1 MKLNFNIIN
10 QKKNKEKENSKLL
23 ERILIEYLSDYFENI
38 EFDYNFG
45 RDGFTFLAKEVEFRR
60 DLLQK
65 FGIPLELTIGKI
77 KVIKLSVKSLITLKN
92 FAMEVSDIEIE
103 VQTIHISKDY
113 KKNYLNY
120 RKKFL
125 NEWESKHKKFFNSMA
140 KHSILEA
147 FIIDRLIPI
156 KVDIKNIN
164 IKINDSI
171 SSKKTIKQLEINI
184 DSIHSL
190 GCNSKWEEIEEVEK
204 DD

>member
-65 FGIPLELTIGKI
+65 FGIPLEVTIGKI

-103 VQTIHISKDY
+103 VQTIHI
-113 KKNYLNY
+113 
-120 RKKFL
+120 
-125 NEWESKHKKFFNSMA
+125 
-140 KHSILEA
+140 
-147 FIIDRLIPI
+147 
-156 KVDIKNIN
+156 
-164 IKINDSI
+164 
-171 SSKKTIKQLEINI
+171 
-184 DSIHSL
+184 
-190 GCNSKWEEIEEVEK
+190 
-204 DD
+204 